1 MLWTLCAVASA
12 LLGARLW
19 SRRRLARTASWRLE
33 ALVFAL
39 LIVACG
45 VFAPSVMLLKK
56 FVAKLVMP
64 AGLVACGLTLVAV
77 RSWRRGRWRERALS
91 LTVLLAYVAL
101 SNEWLASAL
110 TVRLERD
117 YAAIDPFDSGTFDAI
132 VVLGGGTGL
141 TPRGGPE
148 LGSAGDRVALGAE
161 LYRAG
166 ITRTLVTS
174 GASIAGLDVARDLSW
189 ETETVWRRL
198 GVPQEAIVRVEGP
211 RNTAEEAE
219 AYRALITAR
228 GWRRV
233 GLVTSGTHMR
243 RALLQTRQRG
253 LTLLPLPADLR
264 GRTPQLSAPAMV
276 PDAQAFLTMQ
286 QGLWEVLG
294 GALVR

>member
-19 SRRRLARTASWRLE
+19 RRRRLAKTASWRAELL
-33 ALVFAL
+33 ALAL
-39 LIVACG
+39 LFVACG
-45 VFAPSVMLLKK
+45 ALAPSVLLLKK

-64 AGLVACGLTLVAV
+64 AGLVACGLGVVVA
-77 RSWRRGRWRERALS
+77 RAWRRGRWRERALS
-91 LTVLLAYVAL
+91 LALLFAYLAL
-101 SNEWLASAL
+101 TNEWLASAV
-110 TVRLERD
+110 TARLERD
-117 YAAIDPFDSGTFDAI
+117 YMAIDPFDSGTFDAV

-148 LGSAGDRVALGAE
+148 LGNAGDRLALAAE
-161 LYRAG
+161 LYHAG
-166 ITRTLVTS
+166 VTRTLVTS
-174 GASIAGLDVARDLSW
+174 GASIAGLDVARDLSR

-198 GVPQEAIVRVEGP
+198 GVPEEAIVRVQGP

-219 AYRALITAR
+219 AYRKLIAAR

-243 RALLQTRQRG
+243 RALLQTRRQG
-253 LTLLPLPADLR
+253 LDLVPLPADLR
-264 GRTPQLSAPAMV
+264 GRSPQLSPAAMV

-286 QGLWEVLG
+286 MGLWEVLG

>member
-19 SRRRLARTASWRLE
+19 SRRRLAKTTSWRAELL
-33 ALVFAL
+33 ALTL
-39 LIVACG
+39 LLVACG
-45 VFAPSVMLLKK
+45 ALAPSVILLKK
-56 FVAKLVMP
+56 ALAKLVMP
-64 AGLVACGLTLVAV
+64 AGLFACGLTVVVA
-77 RSWRRGRWRERALS
+77 RAWRRGRWRERALS
-91 LTVLLAYVAL
+91 LTLLLTYLAL

-117 YAAIDPFDSGTFDAI
+117 YAAIDPFDSGTFDAV

-141 TPRGGPE
+141 TPRGAPE
-148 LGSAGDRVALGAE
+148 LGSSGDRVALAAE
-161 LYRAG
+161 LYKAG
-166 ITRTLVTS
+166 VTRTLVTS
-174 GASIAGLDVARDLSW
+174 GGSIKGLDVPRDLSR

-198 GVPQEAIVRVEGP
+198 GVPEEAIVRVEGP
-211 RNTAEEAE
+211 RNTAEEAA
-219 AYRALITAR
+219 AYRKLIAAR

-243 RALLQTRQRG
+243 RALRQTRRQG
-253 LTLLPLPADLR
+253 LELVPLPADLR
-264 GRTPQLSAPAMV
+264 GRYPQLSAPAMV

-286 QGLWEVLG
+286 MGLWEVLG